1 MGIHMYDR
9 ESVTRSAGVPIR
21 QPLSE
26 VVCWTR
32 MQAEAGQP
40 LTDIVAR
47 KEAERAAGGGIFCW
61 GVGNP
66 PSRALSRVRASSDP
80 VDVVFSIMKSKPKVH
95 DAKPSEVLV
104 WRSYIDGD
112 GALQPLPEASLV
124 TSRGDTLTKAKLA
137 HYALLCFSSEPLVL
151 ADYGS
156 FDPTAY
162 RNVSDEAGPIGS
174 SQVTALVRRVAPE
187 ASDAAYRINL
197 RSKLTGS
204 YWVRLAG
211 ASTLTAEARAKV
223 HALESRVPEGDEW
236 IELVSEIRSGAVLP
250 GSYVAQ
256 PSLF

>member
-9 ESVTRSAGVPIR
+9 ESVERSPKMPVRGPV
-21 QPLSE
+21 SE
-26 VVCWTR
+26 FVCWTR

-40 LTDIVAR
+40 LADIVSR

-66 PSRALSRVRASSDP
+66 PSRALSRVRASGDP
-80 VDVVFSIMKSKPKVH
+80 VDVIFSIMKSKPRVQ
-95 DAKPSEVLV
+95 DATPSELLV
-104 WRSYIDGD
+104 WHSYIDGE
-112 GALQPLPEASLV
+112 GILRPLPEASLV
-124 TSRGDTLTKAKLA
+124 TSRADTLTKAKSA
-137 HYALLCFSSEPLVL
+137 HYALICFSSEPLVL

-174 SQVTALVRRVAPE
+174 SQVTALVRRIEPE
-187 ASDAAYRINL
+187 ASEAAYRINL
-197 RSKLTGS
+197 RARLTDS

-211 ASTLTAEARAKV
+211 ASTLSAEARLKV
-223 HALESRVPEGDEW
+223 QALESRVPVGDKW
-236 IELVSEIRSGAVLP
+236 IDLVSDIRSGTPLT
-250 GSYVAQ
+250 GSYVEQ

>member
-9 ESVTRSAGVPIR
+9 ESVGGSPGTPVR
-21 QPLSE
+21 QPVSD

-40 LTDIVAR
+40 LAHIVAR
-47 KEAERAAGGGIFCW
+47 KEAERAAGGGVFCW

-66 PSRALSRVRASSDP
+66 PSRALGRVRASGDP
-80 VDVVFSIMKSKPKVH
+80 IDVIFSIMKSKPKAQ
-95 DAKPSEVLV
+95 DAAPSDVLV
-104 WRSYIDGD
+104 WRSYIDGE
-112 GALQPLPEASLV
+112 GVLRPLPEASLV
-124 TSRGDTLTKAKLA
+124 TSRADSLTKAKLA
-137 HYALLCFSSEPLVL
+137 HYALICFSSEPLVL

-187 ASDAAYRINL
+187 ALDAAYRINL
-197 RSKLTGS
+197 RAKLTEG

-211 ASTLTAEARAKV
+211 ASTLSAEARMKV
-223 HALESRVPEGDEW
+223 QALETRVPGGDEW
-236 IELVSEIRSGAVLP
+236 IELVSEIRSGTGLA
-250 GSYVAQ
+250 GSYEEQ